1 MRRFFLGT
9 LAALCLG
16 LPATAQ
22 EDLPESVFRDY
33 AHMREVLDGLMMQRE
48 IADVMRAFG
57 ASDEMTAEELD
68 SLQNRV
74 RAIFPSDFGQ
84 VSLVKRDEMGDGWA
98 REMYAYWGGLSYIFA
113 SVVFHQ
119 REEALVAVKFK
130 FNTDINAL
138 LTEF

>member
-1 MRRFFLGT
+1 
-9 LAALCLG
+9 
-16 LPATAQ
+16 
-22 EDLPESVFRDY
+22 
-33 AHMREVLDGLMMQRE
+33 EVLDGLMMQRE

-57 ASDEMTAEELD
+57 ASDEMTVEELD

-74 RAIFPSDFGQ
+74 RAIFPSDFAQ